1 MLLIVNRLKPIIYT
15 IMAVVMVSL
24 TATVYGQDKDK
35 DYIRVTEEGTTYELV
50 GMESNVVY
58 NPHTFTW
65 FSWEEPVYKKE
76 KKMVSKLIPVSEFG
90 RPPVFSSECLT
101 EKDQYEC
108 SNRMIQEYAQSN
120 YFEYPDEAQNKMQE
134 GLEYVTFIL
143 NEKGKFE
150 GNLRVVSKDPNN
162 PCEGCADAAADLVS
176 SMEDKWYPAM
186 KDGKAVKTQL
196 TIPVRFNLLNR

>member
-1 MLLIVNRLKPIIYT
+1 ML
-15 IMAVVMVSL
+15 AVSL
-24 TATVYGQDKDK
+24 ATTVYGQDKDK

-65 FSWEEPVYKKE
+65 FAWEEPVYKEE
-76 KKMVSKLIPVSEFG
+76 KKMVSKLIPVSAFE
-90 RPPVFSSECLT
+90 RPPVFGNECLT
-101 EKDQYEC
+101 EEDQFEC
-108 SNRMIQEYAQSN
+108 SNRMIQKYAQSN

-134 GLEYVTFIL
+134 GLEYVTFLL
-143 NEKGKFE
+143 NENGEFE

-162 PCEGCADAAADLVS
+162 PCEGCADAAADLVA
-176 SMEDKWYPAM
+176 SMEDKWYPAI

-196 TIPVRFNLLNR
+196 TVPVRFNLLNR